1 MSEVWL
7 RFLRSQRVT
16 LASASSFAGSTK
28 HIQRQWSFTTL
39 LVRQRR
45 CTTSDHHPTARPP
58 NRTTTP
64 PHDRTTASA
73 HTARR
78 PRNARGQTHSARRQ
92 REPTTERTNHQPSN
106 QPTANQPTN
115 QPTNQRTNTNT
126 RTRRRRRFIVRSL
139 FVRRSFIRLIDSSF
153 VVRLVSRRSEFC
165 SIEFG
170 IANRAHQHA
179 RTHSP
184 TLCSYDGF
192 TSLCGT
198 VLNFNFQKSFYEL
211 YVIRNCGSWRGK
223 RQGGRNRRKM

>member
-1 MSEVWL
+1 MSEVRL

-139 FVRRSFIRLIDSSF
+139 FVRRSFVRLIRRSSF
-153 VVRLVSRRSEFC
+153 GWFRDEASFVRLSLASR
-165 SIEFG
+165 I
-170 IANRAHQHA
+170 A
-179 RTHSP
+179 RTNTHALTAP
-184 TLCSYDGF
+184 HCAVTMG
-192 TSLCGT
+192 SLHYAVQYSIST
-198 VLNFNFQKSFYEL
+198 FKRAFM
-211 YVIRNCGSWRGK
+211 NCT
-223 RQGGRNRRKM
+223 